1 MNPVDTYIR
10 EGWHTASRPCPY
22 TPGLD
27 CGGEVIS
34 VGKDITSFQVG
45 DTVFSSGSVSGT
57 YATHGV
63 FTEDQLFK
71 IPKNFSFK
79 DAACLGTGYLTS
91 L

>member
-10 EGWHTASRPCPY
+10 EGWHPATRACPY

-34 VGKDITSFQVG
+34 VGKDVTSFHVG
-45 DTVFSSGSVSGT
+45 DKVFSSGSVSGT

-63 FTEDQLFK
+63 FTEDQLFLT
-71 IPKNFSFK
+71 PERFSYK
-79 DAACLGTGYLTS
+79 EAACLGTGYMTS